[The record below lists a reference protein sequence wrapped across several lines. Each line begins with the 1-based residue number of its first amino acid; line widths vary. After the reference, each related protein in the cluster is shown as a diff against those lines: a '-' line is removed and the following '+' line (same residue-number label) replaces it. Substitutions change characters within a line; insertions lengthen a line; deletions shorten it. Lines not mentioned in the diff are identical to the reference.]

1 MKGNTLVCI
10 RGRDSALH
18 RTQRALHR
26 GLGGESRGDA
36 TGKTYTSI
44 ILNLA
49 LGLWLLASL
58 SSCGSDSSSGQ
69 TVVVNLSLIVDARQA
84 QNSSIPSRLV
94 AWIRGWLPSANLAS
108 AQSVEEISNIQV
120 DITGSDI
127 SVPAST
133 RVSVSNPTSGAVIT
147 VRIQAPPGPNRTI
160 VVSAFNATTPPRRIF
175 GGTLSGVSLTPGPPV
190 ALEVVLVPV
199 FTVTLQKEGIGS
211 GTISSTP
218 LGIDCEITCS
228 GDFDQGTTV
237 SFNAA
242 PAPRSVFMGWSGGA
256 CSGAVPTCTVVINAN
271 QTIKATF
278 TIPNTNWTLQFV
290 DSEEPLAFGAAV
302 RGFDGVTE
310 TIWHTQFLNGSPP
323 PPHEIQINLGS
334 SANLNG
340 FVYVPRQDGSP
351 NGWIG
356 QYEFY
361 VSTDGVNWGS
371 PVAVGTFAN
380 DATNKQVSFTSTTG
394 QYVRLRALSEVN
406 GNPWTSMAELQL
418 LNMTS
423 GAE

>member
-1 MKGNTLVCI
+1 MRRKSVNWIQLP
-10 RGRDSALH
+10 
-18 RTQRALHR
+18 
-26 GLGGESRGDA
+26 
-36 TGKTYTSI
+36 
-44 ILNLA
+44 
-49 LGLWLLASL
+49 LGLSL
-58 SSCGSDSSSGQ
+58 MVSLWACGSEGSIEP
-69 TVVVNLSLIVDARQA
+69 TVTINLSLVIDARQA
-84 QNSSIPSRLV
+84 QTSSIPSRLV
-94 AWIRGWLPSANLAS
+94 AWIHGWLPSTNLAS
-108 AQSVEEISNIQV
+108 AQSVEEISSIQV
-120 DITGSDI
+120 EISGPGM

-133 RVSVSNPTSGAVIT
+133 TISVSNPSSGALIP
-147 VRIQAPPGPNRTI
+147 VRIQVPTGPNRTI
-160 VVSAFNATTPPRRIF
+160 VVSAFNAATPRRRIF
-175 GGTLSGVSLTPGPPV
+175 GGTLSGISLTPGPPV
-190 ALEVVLVPV
+190 DLVIVLIPV
-199 FTVTLQKEGIGS
+199 YTVTLQKEGIGS

-218 LGIDCEITCS
+218 PGIDCGTTCS

-256 CSGAVPTCTVVINAN
+256 CSGAVPTCTVAINAN

-278 TIPNTNWTLQFV
+278 TIPNTSWTLQFV
-290 DSEEPLAFGAAV
+290 DSEELVAGDGRGV
-302 RGFDGVTE
+302 NGFDGVTE

-334 SANLNG
+334 FANLNG

-371 PVAVGTFAN
+371 PVAAGTFPN
-380 DATNKQVSFTSTTG
+380 DATNKHVGFTSTTG

-423 GAE
+423 GTE

>member
-1 MKGNTLVCI
+1 MRRKSVNWLQLT
-10 RGRDSALH
+10 
-18 RTQRALHR
+18 
-26 GLGGESRGDA
+26 
-36 TGKTYTSI
+36 
-44 ILNLA
+44 
-49 LGLWLLASL
+49 LGLLLMASL
-58 SSCGSDSSSGQ
+58 WACGSEGSIEP
-69 TVVVNLSLIVDARQA
+69 TVAINLSLVINARQA

-94 AWIRGWLPSANLAS
+94 AWIHGWLPSANLAS
-108 AQSVEEISNIQV
+108 AQSVEEISSIQV
-120 DITGSDI
+120 EITGPGI
-127 SVPAST
+127 LVPAST
-133 RVSVSNPTSGAVIT
+133 TVSVSNPTSGQVIP

-160 VVSAFNATTPPRRIF
+160 VVWALDAATPPRRIF
-175 GGTLSGVSLTPGPPV
+175 SGMLSGVSLTPGPPV
-190 ALEVVLVPV
+190 DLEVVLVPI
-199 FTVTLQKEGIGS
+199 FTVTVQKQGIGS
-211 GTISSTP
+211 GTITSTP
-218 LGIDCEITCS
+218 LGIDCGTNCS
-228 GDFDQGTTV
+228 GDFEQGTMV

-242 PAPRSVFMGWSGGA
+242 TAPHSVFVGWSGGA
-256 CSGAVPTCTVVINAN
+256 CSGAIPTCTVVINAN
-271 QTIKATF
+271 QTVTATF

-340 FVYVPRQDGSP
+340 FVYVPRQDGVP

-371 PVAVGTFAN
+371 PVAGGTFAN
-380 DATNKQVSFTSTTG
+380 DATNKQVSFAPTTG

-406 GNPWTSMAELQL
+406 GNPWTTMAELQL

>member
-1 MKGNTLVCI
+1 VNWLQLT
-10 RGRDSALH
+10 
-18 RTQRALHR
+18 
-26 GLGGESRGDA
+26 
-36 TGKTYTSI
+36 
-44 ILNLA
+44 
-49 LGLWLLASL
+49 LGLLLMASL
-58 SSCGSDSSSGQ
+58 WACGSEGSIEP
-69 TVVVNLSLIVDARQA
+69 TVAINLSLVINARQA

-94 AWIRGWLPSANLAS
+94 AWIHGWLPSANLAS
-108 AQSVEEISNIQV
+108 AQSVEEISSIQV
-120 DITGSDI
+120 EITGPGI
-127 SVPAST
+127 LVPAST
-133 RVSVSNPTSGAVIT
+133 TVSVSNPTSGQVIP

-160 VVSAFNATTPPRRIF
+160 VVWALNAATPPRRIF
-175 GGTLSGVSLTPGPPV
+175 SGMLSGVSLTPGPPV
-190 ALEVVLVPV
+190 DLEVVLVPI
-199 FTVTLQKEGIGS
+199 FTVTVQKQGIGS
-211 GTISSTP
+211 GTITSTP
-218 LGIDCEITCS
+218 LGIDCGTNCS
-228 GDFDQGTTV
+228 GDFEQGTMV

-242 PAPRSVFMGWSGGA
+242 TAPRSVFVGWSGGA
-256 CSGAVPTCTVVINAN
+256 CSGAIPTCTVVINAN
-271 QTIKATF
+271 QTVTATF

-340 FVYVPRQDGSP
+340 FVYVPRQDGVP

-371 PVAVGTFAN
+371 PVAGGTFAN
-380 DATNKQVSFTSTTG
+380 DATNKQVSFAPTTG

-406 GNPWTSMAELQL
+406 GNPWTTMAELQL

>member
-1 MKGNTLVCI
+1 VGI
-10 RGRDSALH
+10 
-18 RTQRALHR
+18 
-26 GLGGESRGDA
+26 
-36 TGKTYTSI
+36 
-44 ILNLA
+44 
-49 LGLWLLASL
+49 
-58 SSCGSDSSSGQ
+58 
-69 TVVVNLSLIVDARQA
+69 NLSLVIDARQA

-120 DITGSDI
+120 DITGPDI

-133 RVSVSNPTSGAVIT
+133 RVSVSNPTSGAVIH

-160 VVSAFNATTPPRRIF
+160 VVAAFNAATPPRRIF

-199 FTVTLQKEGIGS
+199 FTVTVQNQGIGS
-211 GTISSTP
+211 GTVTSIPS
-218 LGIDCEITCS
+218 GIDCGPTCS
-228 GDFDQGTTV
+228 GEFEQGTML
-237 SFNAA
+237 SFKAA
-242 PAPRSVFMGWSGGA
+242 SVPGSVFVGWSGGA

-271 QTIKATF
+271 QTINATF
-278 TIPNTNWTLQFV
+278 TIPNTNWSLQFV
-290 DSEEPLAFGAAV
+290 DSQEPLAFGAAV
-302 RGFDGVTE
+302 RGFDGATE

-323 PPHEIQINLGS
+323 PPHEIQIDLGS

-340 FVYVPRQDGSP
+340 FIYVPRQDGSP

-371 PVAVGTFAN
+371 PVAAGSFAN
-380 DATNKQVSFTSTTG
+380 DATNKQVSFTSITG
-394 QYVRLRALSEVN
+394 RYVRLRALSEVN

-418 LNMTS
+418 LNVTS
-423 GAE
+423 SSE

>member
-1 MKGNTLVCI
+1 MNWLQLPV
-10 RGRDSALH
+10 
-18 RTQRALHR
+18 
-26 GLGGESRGDA
+26 GL
-36 TGKTYTSI
+36 
-44 ILNLA
+44 
-49 LGLWLLASL
+49 LLMASL
-58 SSCGSDSSSGQ
+58 WACGSEGSIEP
-69 TVVVNLSLIVDARQA
+69 TVGINLSLVIDARQA
-84 QNSSIPSRLV
+84 QNSSFPSRLV

-108 AQSVEEISNIQV
+108 AQSVEEMSSIQV
-120 DITGSDI
+120 EITGPGI

-133 RVSVSNPTSGAVIT
+133 RVSVSNPTSGEVISVKT
-147 VRIQAPPGPNRTI
+147 QAPPGPNRTI
-160 VVSAFNATTPPRRIF
+160 VVSAFNAATPPRRIF

-190 ALEVVLVPV
+190 DLEVMLVPV
-199 FTVTLQKEGIGS
+199 FTVTVQKQGIGS

-218 LGIDCEITCS
+218 LGIDCGTTCS
-228 GDFDQGTTV
+228 GDFEQGTMV

-242 PAPRSVFMGWSGGA
+242 TAPRSVFVGWSGGA
-256 CSGAVPTCTVVINAN
+256 CSGAVPTCTVLINAN
-271 QTIKATF
+271 QTVTATF

-340 FVYVPRQDGSP
+340 FVYVPRQDGVP

-371 PVAVGTFAN
+371 PVAGGTFAN

-406 GNPWTSMAELQL
+406 GNPWTTMAELQL

>member
-1 MKGNTLVCI
+1 MNWLQ
-10 RGRDSALH
+10 LP
-18 RTQRALHR
+18 
-26 GLGGESRGDA
+26 
-36 TGKTYTSI
+36 
-44 ILNLA
+44 
-49 LGLWLLASL
+49 LGLLLMASL
-58 SSCGSDSSSGQ
+58 WACGSEGSIEP
-69 TVVVNLSLIVDARQA
+69 TVGINLSLVIDARQA
-84 QNSSIPSRLV
+84 QNSSFPSRLV

-108 AQSVEEISNIQV
+108 AQSVEEMSSIQV
-120 DITGSDI
+120 EITGPGI

-133 RVSVSNPTSGAVIT
+133 RVSVSNPTSGEVIQ
-147 VRIQAPPGPNRTI
+147 VSIQAPPGPNRTI
-160 VVSAFNATTPPRRIF
+160 VVSAFNAATPLRRIF

-190 ALEVVLVPV
+190 DLEVMLVPV
-199 FTVTLQKEGIGS
+199 FTVTVQKQGIGS

-218 LGIDCEITCS
+218 LGIDCGTTCS
-228 GDFDQGTTV
+228 GDFEQGTMV

-242 PAPRSVFMGWSGGA
+242 TAPRSVFVGWSGGA

-271 QTIKATF
+271 QTVTATF

-340 FVYVPRQDGSP
+340 FVYVPRQDGVP

-371 PVAVGTFAN
+371 PVAGGTFAN
-380 DATNKQVSFTSTTG
+380 DATNKQVSFTPTTG

>member
-1 MKGNTLVCI
+1 MRRKSMNWLQ
-10 RGRDSALH
+10 LP
-18 RTQRALHR
+18 
-26 GLGGESRGDA
+26 
-36 TGKTYTSI
+36 
-44 ILNLA
+44 
-49 LGLWLLASL
+49 LGLLLMASL
-58 SSCGSDSSSGQ
+58 WACGSEGSIEP
-69 TVVVNLSLIVDARQA
+69 TVGSNLSLVINARQA
-84 QNSSIPSRLV
+84 QNSSFPSRLV

-108 AQSVEEISNIQV
+108 AQSVEEISSIQV
-120 DITGSDI
+120 EITGPGI

-133 RVSVSNPTSGAVIT
+133 RVSVSNPTSGEVISVKT
-147 VRIQAPPGPNRTI
+147 QAPPGPNRTI
-160 VVSAFNATTPPRRIF
+160 VVSAFNAATPPRRIF

-190 ALEVVLVPV
+190 DLEVMLVPV
-199 FTVTLQKEGIGS
+199 FTVTVQKQGIGS

-218 LGIDCEITCS
+218 LGIDCGTTCS
-228 GDFDQGTTV
+228 GDFEQGTMV

-242 PAPRSVFMGWSGGA
+242 TAPRSVFVGWSGGA

-271 QTIKATF
+271 QTVTATF

-340 FVYVPRQDGSP
+340 FVYVPRQDGVP

-371 PVAVGTFAN
+371 PVAGGTFAN
-380 DATNKQVSFTSTTG
+380 DATNKQVSFTPTTG

-423 GAE
+423 

>member
-1 MKGNTLVCI
+1 MRRKSVNWLQLT
-10 RGRDSALH
+10 
-18 RTQRALHR
+18 
-26 GLGGESRGDA
+26 
-36 TGKTYTSI
+36 
-44 ILNLA
+44 
-49 LGLWLLASL
+49 LGLLLMASL
-58 SSCGSDSSSGQ
+58 WACGSEGSIEP
-69 TVVVNLSLIVDARQA
+69 TVAINLSLVINARQA

-94 AWIRGWLPSANLAS
+94 AWIHGWLPSANLAS
-108 AQSVEEISNIQV
+108 AQSVEEISSIQV
-120 DITGSDI
+120 EITGPGI
-127 SVPAST
+127 LVPAST
-133 RVSVSNPTSGAVIT
+133 TVSVSNPTSGQVIP

-160 VVSAFNATTPPRRIF
+160 VVWALNAATPPRRIF
-175 GGTLSGVSLTPGPPV
+175 SGMLSGVSLTPGPPV
-190 ALEVVLVPV
+190 DLEVVLVPI
-199 FTVTLQKEGIGS
+199 FTVTVQKQGIGS
-211 GTISSTP
+211 GTITSTP
-218 LGIDCEITCS
+218 LGIDCGTTCS
-228 GDFDQGTTV
+228 GDFEQGTMV

-242 PAPRSVFMGWSGGA
+242 TAPRSVFVGWSGGA
-256 CSGAVPTCTVVINAN
+256 CSGAIPTCTVVINAN
-271 QTIKATF
+271 QTVTATF

-340 FVYVPRQDGSP
+340 FVYVPRQDGVP

-371 PVAVGTFAN
+371 PVAGGTFTN
-380 DATNKQVSFTSTTG
+380 DATNKQVSFAPTTG

-406 GNPWTSMAELQL
+406 GNPWTTMAELQL

>member
-1 MKGNTLVCI
+1 MNW
-10 RGRDSALH
+10 
-18 RTQRALHR
+18 
-26 GLGGESRGDA
+26 
-36 TGKTYTSI
+36 
-44 ILNLA
+44 LNLP
-49 LGLWLLASL
+49 LVLLLMASL
-58 SSCGSDSSSGQ
+58 WGCGDEGRVEP
-69 TVVVNLSLIVDARQA
+69 TVDVNLSLVTHGRQA
-84 QNSSIPSRLV
+84 QNFSIPSRLV
-94 AWIRGWLPSANLAS
+94 AGIQGWLPRANLAS
-108 AQSVEEISNIQV
+108 AQSVEEISSIHV
-120 DITGSDI
+120 EISGPGM

-133 RVSVSNPTSGAVIT
+133 TISISNPTSGEVIP
-147 VRIQAPPGPNRTI
+147 VRIQAPTGPNRTI
-160 VVSAFNATTPPRRIF
+160 VVSAFNAATPRRRIF
-175 GGTLSGVSLTPGPPV
+175 GGTLSGISLTPGPPV
-190 ALEVVLVPV
+190 DLEIVLIPV
-199 FTVTLQKEGIGS
+199 HTVTLQKEGIGS
-211 GTISSTP
+211 GTVSSTP
-218 LGIDCEITCS
+218 VGIDCGITCS

-242 PAPRSVFMGWSGGA
+242 PAPRSVFIGWSGGA

-290 DSEEPLAFGAAV
+290 DSEEPLAFGGAV
-302 RGFDGVTE
+302 FGFDGVIE

-334 SANLNG
+334 LANLNG
-340 FVYVPRQDGSP
+340 FVYVPRQDGLP

-361 VSTDGVNWGS
+361 VSTDGLNWGS
-371 PVAVGTFAN
+371 PVAAGAFAN

-418 LNMTS
+418 LNVTS

>member
-1 MKGNTLVCI
+1 MNWLQ
-10 RGRDSALH
+10 LP
-18 RTQRALHR
+18 
-26 GLGGESRGDA
+26 
-36 TGKTYTSI
+36 
-44 ILNLA
+44 
-49 LGLWLLASL
+49 LGLLLMASL
-58 SSCGSDSSSGQ
+58 WACGSEGSIEP
-69 TVVVNLSLIVDARQA
+69 TVGINLSLVINARQA
-84 QNSSIPSRLV
+84 QNSSFPSRLV

-108 AQSVEEISNIQV
+108 AQSVEEISSIQV
-120 DITGSDI
+120 EITGPGI

-133 RVSVSNPTSGAVIT
+133 RVSVSNPTSGEVIH
-147 VRIQAPPGPNRTI
+147 VSIQAPPGPNRTI
-160 VVSAFNATTPPRRIF
+160 VVSAFNAATPPRRIF

-190 ALEVVLVPV
+190 DLEVMLVPV
-199 FTVTLQKEGIGS
+199 FTVTVQKQGIGS

-218 LGIDCEITCS
+218 LGIDCGTTCS
-228 GDFDQGTTV
+228 GDFEQGTMV

-242 PAPRSVFMGWSGGA
+242 TAPRSVFVGWSGGA
-256 CSGAVPTCTVVINAN
+256 CSGAVSTCTVVINAN
-271 QTIKATF
+271 QTVTATF

-310 TIWHTQFLNGSPP
+310 TIWHTQFLIGSPP

-340 FVYVPRQDGSP
+340 FVYVPRQDGVP

-371 PVAVGTFAN
+371 PVAGGTFAN
-380 DATNKQVSFTSTTG
+380 DATNKQVSFTPTTG

>member
-1 MKGNTLVCI
+1 MRRFYAAYRVEQELPSRCDNTDCQFHPNKLEWN
-10 RGRDSALH
+10 GRKRKSVNWL
-18 RTQRALHR
+18 QLP
-26 GLGGESRGDA
+26 
-36 TGKTYTSI
+36 
-44 ILNLA
+44 
-49 LGLWLLASL
+49 LGLLLMASL
-58 SSCGSDSSSGQ
+58 CACGSEGSIEP
-69 TVVVNLSLIVDARQA
+69 TVAINLSLVIDARQA

-94 AWIRGWLPSANLAS
+94 AWIHGWLPSANLAS
-108 AQSVEEISNIQV
+108 AQSAEEISSIQV
-120 DITGSDI
+120 EIAGPGL

-133 RVSVSNPTSGAVIT
+133 TVSVSNPTSGEVIP
-147 VRIQAPPGPNRTI
+147 VSIQAPPGPNRTI
-160 VVSAFNATTPPRRIF
+160 VVSALTAATPPRRIF
-175 GGTLSGVSLTPGPPV
+175 SGTLSGVSLTPGPPV
-190 ALEVVLVPV
+190 DLEVVLVPV
-199 FTVTLQKEGIGS
+199 FTVTVQKQGIGS
-211 GTISSTP
+211 GTITSTP
-218 LGIDCEITCS
+218 LGIDCGTTCS
-228 GDFDQGTTV
+228 GEFEQGTMV

-242 PAPRSVFMGWSGGA
+242 ATTPGSVFVGWSGGA
-256 CSGAVPTCTVVINAN
+256 CSGAVPTCTVVIIAN
-271 QTIKATF
+271 QTVTATF
-278 TIPNTNWTLQFV
+278 TVPNTNWKLKFV
-290 DSEEPLAFGAAV
+290 DSEETVGSDGRGV
-302 RGFDGVTE
+302 NGFDGATG

-340 FVYVPRQDGSP
+340 FVYVPRKDGSP

-371 PVAVGTFAN
+371 PVVAGTFPN